1 MPPPNLSRVTPLIP
15 AAGANLARTRLSLH
29 PPAMALCIQQK
40 RNASFSGK
48 PDPEDMGGP
57 AGQESFPA
65 SSGKR
70 RRIEKITLYGV
81 LGACSIMLI
90 AKLAQRNSDPNAN
103 YVLVHDS
110 TKGELDDVKYIKA
123 PEVPKP

>member
-1 MPPPNLSRVTPLIP
+1 MR
-15 AAGANLARTRLSLH
+15 
-29 PPAMALCIQQK
+29 LCIQQK

-70 RRIEKITLYGV
+70 RYVELVSCPRWHGSLWGFGDADDVCGMNSRRIEKITLYGV